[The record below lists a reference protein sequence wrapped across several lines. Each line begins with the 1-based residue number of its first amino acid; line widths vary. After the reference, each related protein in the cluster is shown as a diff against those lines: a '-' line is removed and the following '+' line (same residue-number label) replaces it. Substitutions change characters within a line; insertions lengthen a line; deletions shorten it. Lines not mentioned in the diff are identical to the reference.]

1 MFLHTYMV
9 TRKTWVYNLLY
20 YKYQYYITVVT
31 IIWAVFIACRLFVLI
46 SWVLVIIIVSLIIIT
61 TFLFC
66 GVAAGAVVRK
76 FGFFSNPHQLCYVGA
91 FVTEILQKS
100 VLAYVIFV
108 WLRSVSLPMEACVC
122 IIGIKMQK
130 ITVIQDKVIITL
142 TMLIEWRWVKT
153 YVDCISALV
162 IASDHAALSFRVEVT
177 FHKVTSPALQKIHL
191 YFFSRQQY
199 NLIIYHL

>member
-1 MFLHTYMV
+1 MSSFHRMSTL
-9 TRKTWVYNLLY
+9 R
-20 YKYQYYITVVT
+20 
-31 IIWAVFIACRLFVLI
+31 
-46 SWVLVIIIVSLIIIT
+46 
-61 TFLFC
+61 
-66 GVAAGAVVRK
+66 
-76 FGFFSNPHQLCYVGA
+76 PHQLSTRYHNSLPHYHHYIPLLWSSSWSCR
-91 FVTEILQKS
+91 QKIWVFFQPTPTLLCRSIRNWNFAEKCLS
-100 VLAYVIFV
+100 VQVIFV